1 MSIEYRAETG
11 VIVAPPDDMDRLLRA
26 AAAGTLED
34 DVEHRH
40 LAATLAPIRDPVC
53 EIRIDHGPR
62 VCHAW
67 VARKTAVLVMPQSDA
82 RVRVVGVPTEF
93 VPEALA
99 RLVELGPRPRPEA
112 AVPLELTAGDLAR
125 MLAVHERPARR
136 PARLGRDAAEAA
148 ALDAIAAGTKAH
160 WRMECRFGEDGGRT
174 PDVLDTSAGMWLVR
188 PDGDRVQLVPAT
200 PTTVFTALVTLLP
213 DDDELR

>member
-11 VIVAPPDDMDRLLRA
+11 VIVAPPDDVDRLLRSA
-26 AAAGTLED
+26 ADGTLAD

-40 LAATLAPIRDPVC
+40 LAATLQPVRDPVC

-82 RVRVVGVPTEF
+82 RMRVVGVPTEF
-93 VPEALA
+93 VPEALS
-99 RLVELGPRPRPEA
+99 RLVELGPRPRPDA
-112 AVPLELTAGDLAR
+112 AAPLELTAAELAR
-125 MLAVHERPARR
+125 MLAVHER

-174 PDVLDTSAGMWLVR
+174 LEVLDTSAGMWLVR

-213 DDDELR
+213 DDDELRRPR